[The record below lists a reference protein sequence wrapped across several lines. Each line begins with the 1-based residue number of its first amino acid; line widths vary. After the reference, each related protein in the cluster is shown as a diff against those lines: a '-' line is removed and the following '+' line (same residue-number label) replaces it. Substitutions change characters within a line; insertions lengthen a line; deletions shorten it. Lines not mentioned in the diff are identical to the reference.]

1 MRERGW
7 WEQTKIERLSE
18 LIYPRSSTAVGKK
31 DVPKPELLK
40 DATRGAVSPL
50 GGQAKPPNSKWH
62 K

>member
-7 WEQTKIERLSE
+7 WEQTKMERLSE
-18 LIYPRSSTAVGKK
+18 RIYPRASTTAGTKGA
-31 DVPKPELLK
+31 PKPELLK

-50 GGQAKPPNSKWH
+50 GGQAKKPNPKW